1 MKALRIL
8 ILSTV
13 IAFVTITTAQE
24 LIPDSFDDSKEQ
36 LIAKYNPSFDWCNQ
50 TPNKEI
56 AKKAILNAIM
66 SYIQNQDPA
75 IKIEILQMII
85 IYLQIPE
92 TVNQGFEFGI
102 KYKVYVVDVIDGDTI
117 DVKLPNG
124 TVERV
129 RMLGVDT
136 PETAASENEPYE
148 YDAIT
153 NLNCLAYW
161 GLQAKQFTESNLL
174 NRYVYIEFD
183 ELAGFRGYY
192 GRLLAY
198 VYLENGTDFTSELV
212 KRGYARVYE
221 EGTFAKESEYL
232 VYQNLASLNA
242 SGLWSCKFNYTTTMA
257 DVRIYY
263 VHYDAYGNDHYNLND
278 EYVVLKSYGDSAVN
292 LLGWTLEDEA
302 GHYYNFPHF
311 VLEPGAI
318 VRIHS
323 GCGVDTSTDLYWC
336 SDWAIWNN
344 DGDTAYLYD
353 SSGNLVDS
361 YSW

>member
-1 MKALRIL
+1 MRVRVLALFTIL
-8 ILSTV
+8 
-13 IAFVTITTAQE
+13 AFVAITTGQE
-24 LIPDSFDDSKEQ
+24 LISDNFDDSKEQ

-66 SYIQNQDPA
+66 LYLQNQDPA
-75 IKIEILQMII
+75 VKADILQMII
-85 IYLQIPE
+85 VYLQLPE
-92 TVNQGFEFGI
+92 TLEGFDFGE

-117 DVKLPNG
+117 DVRLPNG

-136 PETAASENEPYE
+136 PETSASENKPYE
-148 YDAIT
+148 YDGIT
-153 NLNCLAYW
+153 DLECLAYW
-161 GLQAKQFTESNLL
+161 GEQAKQFAESNLL
-174 NRYVYIEFD
+174 NKYVYIEFD
-183 ELAGFRGYY
+183 ETAGFRGYY

-198 VYLENGTDFTSELV
+198 VYVDSTDFTAELV
-212 KRGYARVYE
+212 KKGYARVYE
-221 EGTFAKESEYL
+221 EGEFAKESEYL
-232 VYQNLASLNA
+232 EYQDAAILNG
-242 SGLWSCKFNYTTTMA
+242 SGLWSCTSSYTTA
-257 DVRIYY
+257 DVRINY

-278 EYVVLKSYGDSAVN
+278 EYVVLKNYGDSVN
-292 LLGWTLEDEA
+292 LFGWTLMDEA
-302 GHYYNFPHF
+302 GHYYVFPNI
-311 VLEPGAI
+311 VLESGAT
-318 VRIHS
+318 VKIHS

-344 DGDTAYLYD
+344 NGDTAFLYD